1 MPFPLPSSGDNEGN
15 GEDGEDDD
23 DGAEADGERESG
35 GRTGWINVEGRR
47 RSAAVA
53 GSRRIAGILASE
65 EEVEMDGASA
75 GVSVGRRRSMA
86 I

>member
-1 MPFPLPSSGDNEGN
+1 MPFSLPSSGGNDGN
-15 GEDGEDDD
+15 GNGDEDDD

-35 GRTGWINVEGRR
+35 GRTGWVNVEGRR

-65 EEVEMDGASA
+65 EEMEMDGASI
-75 GVSVGRRRSMA
+75 GVVRRRSMA